1 MVNITRHRPDAYEL
15 FSVGSETIFTLSAL
29 ASLLQVILIDL
40 TLAGDNAVVI
50 GLAVRGLPHPLRGR
64 AILAGVA
71 AAAIIRVCLAV
82 VAVQLLAIIGLTLAG
97 GILLLWVCWRMFR
110 ELRQQEAPA
119 ASGEAP
125 PGALRSAIIRI
136 IVADLSMSLDNVLAV
151 AGAAGEHLWVL
162 ISGLAISVLMMALAA
177 SLIAR
182 LLERFRWIAWI
193 GLLIVLGVAIELI
206 IKGGGEIWHVV
217 S

>member
-1 MVNITRHRPDAYEL
+1 MVNITRHRPHADGL

-119 ASGEAP
+119 ASDEAP

-151 AGAAGEHLWVL
+151 GGAGGAALH
-162 ISGLAISVLMMALAA
+162 APP
-177 SLIAR
+177 
-182 LLERFRWIAWI
+182 
-193 GLLIVLGVAIELI
+193 
-206 IKGGGEIWHVV
+206 GGRGRPA
-217 S
+217 